1 MTAVD
6 ASSANASS
14 CVAAAAA
21 SAVFSCVLRGRD
33 GDENEDDHVVDRR
46 KKFSCNLARFRG
58 DTESSS
64 SGEDAE
70 VYRRPPP
77 VSSRAPTTQPSA
89 LVTRDRSNHFQRLR
103 SMRQQRSLR
112 KLSTEQ
118 RMSAVDRAAASL
130 SRSYHA
136 AVQTHAS
143 LGTKLAQHNGLRQF
157 GVEFKGRAPPLELRM
172 LLPDLENSIHDQLE
186 ELEEFA
192 TRLDGLTFS
201 DELGHARPET
211 AKLCKVRD
219 EALANLRRITEEVK
233 ATFEEQRCHLQ
244 ELAAAS
250 PLLSTRFSAELGRRF
265 SKTIV
270 SPSCSRNSSP
280 NCSPWPSPKL
290 PQKGPASPGAFGT
303 ALRSLEASSPSSS
316 TLSSPAKPGRP
327 GGSDYCGGSALASSS
342 TVDRTPLLLS
352 GGKWSSESSAQR
364 CPQWLLEE
372 DSDES
377 AREDEVHQDATAAF
391 PSVFSIEM
399 VFSDSPHSAG
409 S

>member
-250 PLLSTRFSAELGRRF
+250 PLLSTRFSAELGPPAAGSPKQSCARWPHWSALSDDCIAIMLQELLAQLFSMAIAEAAPEGPGFPWRVRHCIALARGQLALEQHIVFACEAWKTRWQRLLRRF
-265 SKTIV
+265 CI
-270 SPSCSRNSSP
+270 
-280 NCSPWPSPKL
+280 
-290 PQKGPASPGAFGT
+290 GF
-303 ALRSLEASSPSSS
+303 
-316 TLSSPAKPGRP
+316 
-327 GGSDYCGGSALASSS
+327 
-342 TVDRTPLLLS
+342 LLH
-352 GGKWSSESSAQR
+352 G
-364 CPQWLLEE
+364 
-372 DSDES
+372 
-377 AREDEVHQDATAAF
+377 
-391 PSVFSIEM
+391 
-399 VFSDSPHSAG
+399 
-409 S
+409 